1 MYRAT
6 FLHVMSYELSCFE
19 WFAGLLTATHHA
31 QSHRSKHHRR
41 GYSKGLQA
49 RKASVGENMS
59 KPIAEFDQSTR
70 ENGQSWMHLIRLRA
84 AARRLHP
91 DKGGKSEEFQE

>member
-31 QSHRSKHHRR
+31 QSRRSKHHRR

-59 KPIAEFDQSTR
+59 KPIAEH
-70 ENGQSWMHLIRLRA
+70 NYAI
-84 AARRLHP
+84 LHAVLEG
-91 DKGGKSEEFQE
+91 DVKQMVVFTIG